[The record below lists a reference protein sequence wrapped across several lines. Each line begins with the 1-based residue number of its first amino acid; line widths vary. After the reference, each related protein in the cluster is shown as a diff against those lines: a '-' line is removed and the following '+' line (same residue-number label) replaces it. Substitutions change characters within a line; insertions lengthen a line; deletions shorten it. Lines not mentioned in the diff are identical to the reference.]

1 MKTLVKF
8 ALAATLLTFAGCSK
22 NQSSDVYEGQNL
34 AETSEDSTLTEETPN
49 VEDSE
54 DNDALALDDALL
66 QEFSLNRIND
76 DAFDIETQVTIEF
89 NEEGRIAG
97 NAGCNRY
104 MGSYEIT
111 GDGEIRIELAGS
123 TMMMCGD
130 DEMAVEQSILEILP
144 IITEY
149 SIDEASGALT
159 LRTDDGDELAG
170 E

>member
-8 ALAATLLTFAGCSK
+8 ALAASLLTFAGCSK
-22 NQSSDVYEGQNL
+22 NQNSDVNDAQHD
-34 AETSEDSTLTEETPN
+34 AETTEESILTEETN
-49 VEDSE
+49 DVD
-54 DNDALALDDALL
+54 DNDARVLDDALL
-66 QEFSLNRIND
+66 QEFPLNRINED
-76 DAFDIETQVTIEF
+76 TFDIEAQVTIEF

-111 GDGEIRIELAGS
+111 GDGEITIGLVGS

-130 DEMAVEQSILEILP
+130 DAMAVEQALLEILP
-144 IITEY
+144 NITEY
-149 SIDEASGALT
+149 SIDETSGALT